1 MYNYQKIKDL
11 HKSRATGVGASD
23 IPTLALMRV
32 KWGQT
37 PYQLWKVK
45 TGREKPFSGNR
56 FTWWGNQLEGLI
68 LKEFISGFRDNET
81 AFKFYTEYL
90 RNRSYKEF
98 KVKTEFRHP
107 EYRFAL
113 SHPDLL
119 IGEGEIPIKCSK
131 CGAKDLY
138 SPGITIECSNSCGCQ
153 ITAPDSYIQEAKSH
167 SFFAARR
174 EDDNPD
180 FGYSADDKSQN
191 GIPIDEFLQVQW
203 QLFTAGIETGGL
215 SVLINTN
222 DYREYGPIYSDPRT
236 QEKCLALAERFWW
249 HVEHDEPPKPET
261 WADVQDLFPQPKET
275 TAMIS
280 GEDEL
285 IARKMIAQWHK
296 TGKAM
301 KRLSAKR
308 DDIKNALGL
317 MIGDNKVLSTP
328 EGEKLA
334 SSWTQK
340 NPVSINIKRIESEFP
355 KVYTAM
361 WENGI
366 ISQSERRELRPA
378 KLKG

>member
-1 MYNYQKIKDL
+1 MYSYKKMKDL
-11 HKSRATGVGASD
+11 HKSRTTGVGASD

-68 LKEFISGFRDNET
+68 LREFISKYRDNET

-119 IGEGEIPIKCSK
+119 VESDEE
-131 CGAKDLY
+131 
-138 SPGITIECSNSCGCQ
+138 T
-153 ITAPDSYIQEAKSH
+153 IQEAKSH

-180 FGYSADDKSQN
+180 LGYSTDDFGQD

-203 QLFTAGIETGGL
+203 QLFTSGIQTGGL

-222 DYREYGPIYSDPRT
+222 DYREYGPIFSDPRT

-261 WADVQDLFPQPKET
+261 WADVQDIFPSPKET
-275 TAMIS
+275 TAMVS

-285 IARKMIAQWHK
+285 VARKMVAQWHK
-296 TGKAM
+296 TGKAI

-317 MIGDNKVLSTP
+317 MIGENKVLSTP
-328 EGEKLA
+328 EGVKLA

-340 NPVSINIKRIESEFP
+340 NPASIDIKRVEAEFP
-355 KVYTAM
+355 EVYAAM
-361 WENGI
+361 WENKV
-366 ISQSERRELRPA
+366 ISQTKRRELRPA